1 MPRSTRA
8 FGPIAAGCPFT
19 TSEPTPAPLKSP
31 DVLDALARACAEP
44 RTAVAVTSPWKSESE
59 VTSAEAF
66 AVASWPGLAD
76 AEATEPPQETTS
88 MLGKAPAFPK
98 ETESTGAATT
108 VVAAPA
114 APGTTTLSA
123 NACAVAPPSRAADS
137 APAIPGASASGRSA
151 SAIESRFPTERLILA
166 QASTGRPTA
175 RDSTHLRMRI
185 VLTMLRQPVAE
196 LELPA
201 DVRLTPQRRAVL
213 DAVERQAGSF
223 TVVQVYDRA
232 RRREPS
238 LGLAT
243 VYRTIELLRTTG
255 SIRQLAGAGEGA
267 YVRCHPGHHHHL
279 VCVSCGAVEE
289 TELCGAPSAAVLQRR
304 HGFRAESHELDVYGL
319 CARCA

>member
-1 MPRSTRA
+1 M
-8 FGPIAAGCPFT
+8 
-19 TSEPTPAPLKSP
+19 
-31 DVLDALARACAEP
+31 
-44 RTAVAVTSPWKSESE
+44 
-59 VTSAEAF
+59 
-66 AVASWPGLAD
+66 
-76 AEATEPPQETTS
+76 
-88 MLGKAPAFPK
+88 
-98 ETESTGAATT
+98 
-108 VVAAPA
+108 
-114 APGTTTLSA
+114 LSA
-123 NACAVAPPSRAADS
+123 
-137 APAIPGASASGRSA
+137 
-151 SAIESRFPTERLILA
+151 
-166 QASTGRPTA
+166 
-175 RDSTHLRMRI
+175 M
-185 VLTMLRQPVAE
+185 AE

-213 DAVERQAGSF
+213 DAVERQHGSF

-255 SIRQLAGAGEGA
+255 SIRQLTGAGEGA
-267 YVRCHPGHHHHL
+267 YVRCHTGHHHHL